1 MWIIYLHKR
10 IGSGGFL
17 GGPVVKTS
25 HLQGAWIQSPVRT
38 TIPHAMRYSQ
48 KMLKRKKL
56 GVNHLI
62 YRWVEAISTIHQGKQ
77 DAETV
82 YCMILFL

>member
-17 GGPVVKTS
+17 GGPVVKTP
-25 HLQGAWIQSPVRT
+25 LQGAWIQSPFRT
-38 TIPHAMRYSQ
+38 MIPHAMRYGQ

-56 GVNHLI
+56 GVNQLI
-62 YRWVEAISTIHQGKQ
+62 YHWVEVISTIHQGKQ